1 MESKLESL
9 LVVSLGK
16 ARSGMPPSLCSRA
29 ERSARRVDQSDK
41 ENGGGSSGLYTSV
54 ALIIIINYDIEF
66 TQP

>member
-9 LVVSLGK
+9 LVVSLRK
-16 ARSGMPPSLCSRA
+16 ARNGMPLSLGSRA
-29 ERSARRVDQSDK
+29 ERSARRVDQYDK
-41 ENGGGSSGLYTSV
+41 EHGGRSSGLYTSV